1 MNIERYDTAILFD
14 EERIALSWKSEDA
27 GYRGQEVW
35 DAAAPNFAKMPIP
48 TGDDPFIRMLD
59 DEVEFTPDMRVLDIG
74 CGSGIYGLALA
85 SRVGEVVGIDI
96 SPKMIEAAREKA
108 CALDARNVRFVQG
121 DFRDM
126 AFDGGFDLVFAHMT
140 PAIGDSEAFM
150 KMMSLA
156 KRWCYFARPV
166 RRTDEVLFEARR
178 RCGLPESRDPFDTD
192 FLSAFSLAW
201 LRGYTPEI
209 RRYHD
214 VWNTDRPLEEA
225 IRLYADR
232 LVSTSLD
239 EGRKAVVEE
248 YLRSIAQEGIV
259 REHIETTVVM
269 MGFCIDEG
277 RPA

>member
-1 MNIERYDTAILFD
+1 MNIERCDTAILFD

-108 CALDARNVRFVQG
+108 CALDVRNVRFVQG

-126 AFDGGFDLVFAHMT
+126 AFDEGFDLVFAHMT
-140 PAIGDSEAFM
+140 HGDRGCRGVPEDDIAGEAMVLFR
-150 KMMSLA
+150 A
-156 KRWCYFARPV
+156 ARPQN
-166 RRTDEVLFEARR
+166 RRS
-178 RCGLPESRDPFDTD
+178 P
-192 FLSAFSLAW
+192 
-201 LRGYTPEI
+201 LRGAQALRPSGVPRSLRYGFPQRVLACMATGI
-209 RRYHD
+209 YARNTSVSRR
-214 VWNTDRPLEEA
+214 
-225 IRLYADR
+225 
-232 LVSTSLD
+232 
-239 EGRKAVVEE
+239 VE
-248 YLRSIAQEGIV
+248 YRSA
-259 REHIETTVVM
+259 
-269 MGFCIDEG
+269 
-277 RPA
+277 A